1 MNPSDLRELRRL
13 ARELELPA
21 SAVEAAVDCGVFDTE
36 ASADEARRTLRQ
48 MRRMMDDLGVN
59 GPGAAL
65 LVRMR
70 RQVLLMHHELTHMRR
85 QQEAWLAEWQE
96 GLWYDLP
103 G

>member
-21 SAVEAAVDCGVFDTE
+21 SAVEAALDCGVFDTE
-36 ASADEARRTLRQ
+36 ASADECRRTLRQ
-48 MRRMMDDLGVN
+48 MRRLMDDLGVN

-65 LVRMR
+65 LIRLR
-70 RQVLLMHHELTHMRR
+70 RQVLLMNYELNHLRR
-85 QQEAWLAEWQE
+85 QQDAWLAEWQE